1 MQINLHQHFGDI
13 FREFIQQSVMR
24 MMRRRKKDQVKL
36 IRLGL
41 FIKFTIQNIQAE
53 FNYVFLKFTQQGF
66 RKKLLR
72 WIVIDN
78 QPFTVVEKQEFNEMM
93 LYLCP
98 EVNIPSADTLR
109 RDLSANFEQMKEQVH
124 KLQVSNF

>member
-1 MQINLHQHFGDI
+1 
-13 FREFIQQSVMR
+13 
-24 MMRRRKKDQVKL
+24 
-36 IRLGL
+36 
-41 FIKFTIQNIQAE
+41 
-53 FNYVFLKFTQQGF
+53 
-66 RKKLLR
+66 
-72 WIVIDN
+72 VIDN

-109 RDLSANFEQMKEQVH
+109 RDLSANFEQMKEQVRH